1 LIVLDTN
8 VVSESLRQ
16 NPNEAVISWLKR
28 FDVEL
33 ALPSISIAELSYGL
47 EKLPDAQRSTR
58 VESGLAATRQRY
70 AGRILV
76 FDEAAALAFGRIMGE
91 TSRIGRGMSPLD
103 GMIAAIA
110 QVNKAKLA
118 TRNIAH
124 FEHCGLDLIN
134 PWTE

>member
-1 LIVLDTN
+1 M
-8 VVSESLRQ
+8 
-16 NPNEAVISWLKR
+16 ISWLKR

-76 FDEAAALAFGRIMGE
+76 FDEAAALAFGIIMGE

-110 QVNKAKLA
+110 RVNNAKLA
-118 TRNIAH
+118 TRNITH
-124 FEHCGLDLIN
+124 FEHCGLDLID
-134 PWTE
+134 PWQQ